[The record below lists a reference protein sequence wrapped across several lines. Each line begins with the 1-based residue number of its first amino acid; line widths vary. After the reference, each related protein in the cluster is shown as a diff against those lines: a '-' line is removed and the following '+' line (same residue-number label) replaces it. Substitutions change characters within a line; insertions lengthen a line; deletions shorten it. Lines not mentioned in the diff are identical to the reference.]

1 MNDHP
6 PQPRPHAP
14 AVRHDHGGWIS
25 GPSISTKYVAA
36 ESLRPGDKILYG
48 GLVVEVAA
56 WPLAADWREG
66 GEHMTGVEVQC
77 RDVSGSARLS
87 LFRRRHHEFE
97 RITDDGDIDLCP
109 RAKVPCSPNAFD
121 MCRYCGRDLSG
132 NPS

>member
-6 PQPRPHAP
+6 AQPPP
-14 AVRHDHGGWIS
+14 EVVLPDIGGWIS
-25 GPSISTKYVAA
+25 GSSATEYVAA
-36 ESLRPGDKILYG
+36 ENLRPGDRILYG

-56 WPLAADWREG
+56 WPVAADWREG

-77 RDVSGSARLS
+77 RDVSGTARLS
-87 LFRRRHHEFE
+87 LFRQRHHEFE
-97 RITDDGDIDLCP
+97 RIAEDADLC
-109 RAKVPCSPNAFD
+109 RQAKVPCSPNAFD